1 MTSTW
6 TTDQRL
12 ELQLMGTLFDLW
24 LWQWEF
30 CIQGLE
36 ELLVSVWIKKHSGML
51 SVQNIRHSND
61 SGIPP
66 LFHDRSLEKIVFRR
80 TVVNNLHSLNMPVSL
95 CLYSRKQLSIY
106 VAFNANRIHSHR
118 KIHTNAPNLS
128 PLCLQSL
135 RVKSRE
141 SLKQTTFAVY
151 SIGIGVFFRFLYK
164 AWGIKM
170 HSSHFHQETEYGKSL
185 VGNGPSLACAGA
197 GC

>member
-6 TTDQRL
+6 TDQRL
-12 ELQLMGTLFDLW
+12 ELQLMGTFDLW
-24 LWQWEF
+24 LWQWVLHPGFRRIAGF
-30 CIQGLE
+30 CLNKKAFRHV
-36 ELLVSVWIKKHSGML
+36 VSPEYKAFQWF
-51 SVQNIRHSND
+51 SNTTI
-61 SGIPP
+61 IPW
-66 LFHDRSLEKIVFRR
+66 LITGKDCVFRR

-106 VAFNANRIHSHR
+106 VAFNANHIHSHR
-118 KIHTNAPNLS
+118 KIHTTT
-128 PLCLQSL
+128 LCLQSL

-164 AWGIKM
+164 AWGIQM

-185 VGNGPSLACAGA
+185 IGNGPSLACAGA